1 MQINW
6 YPGHMAKAK
15 REMERMIKVSDVAV
29 EIVDAR
35 APLST
40 RNPDLDKM
48 LGAKPRSNIFLI
60 GAGTPSL
67 FAPKNREDGKNC
79 SMLSSGRRSP

>member
-15 REMERMIKVSDVAV
+15 REMERMIKLSDVAV

-40 RNPDLDKM
+40 RNPDTRQDAGDK
-48 LGAKPRSNIFLI
+48 AARNH
-60 GAGTPSL
+60 
-67 FAPKNREDGKNC
+67 PKQ
-79 SMLSSGRRSP
+79 GRFGRQ

>member
-15 REMERMIKVSDVAV
+15 REMERMIKLSDVAV

-35 APLST
+35 RYLPVT
-40 RNPDLDKM
+40 RISIRCW
-48 LGAKPRSNIFLI
+48 GQSRA
-60 GAGTPSL
+60 
-67 FAPKNREDGKNC
+67 
-79 SMLSSGRRSP
+79 

>member
-15 REMERMIKVSDVAV
+15 REMERMIKLSDVAV

-35 APLST
+35 APLSAGDKAA
-40 RNPDLDKM
+40 RNH
-48 LGAKPRSNIFLI
+48 
-60 GAGTPSL
+60 
-67 FAPKNREDGKNC
+67 PKQ
-79 SMLSSGRRSP
+79 GRFGRQ